1 MRFGAIDS
9 DNTLLDGKSW
19 ENFLIYNTSYKTF
32 MGAKLLRIRFDR
44 IHGFIKT
51 LDWPRYLVLFGPEIY
66 SAIYGKINYTESEKT
81 NIKYSINHIFAGI
94 KVDSYN
100 SLSVQKNI
108 EYTIELTFLKEL
120 ILIRQANQKVWH
132 LLLLVFFK

>member
-1 MRFGAIDS
+1 M
-9 DNTLLDGKSW
+9 
-19 ENFLIYNTSYKTF
+19 IYNTSYKTF

-81 NIKYSINHIFAGI
+81 NIKYSINHIFARI

-120 ILIRQANQKVWH
+120 ILIRQANQKSVTFIT
-132 LLLLVFFK
+132 LGVF